1 MATKVEQRSYEEALS
16 WLREHGFDLIEAP
29 GTQGRVFLRKYNV
42 SAAIQKDGDDGV
54 KIFAYPGY
62 LIGSEISKLV
72 NRGYQQFL
80 KTAKTEVPATADHL
94 KALQQFTEE
103 LKEGLG
109 LPVLYNESLGTVSE
123 SYHYDRIKD
132 RDKPAAERPKRP
144 WEKAGAVAAA
154 DLRSAESAT
163 VPLQIATPAWRASG
177 GCAAKSAYLVR
188 RPESG
193 RSNSTWAASV
203 QYSKIRNWVH
213 M

>member
-1 MATKVEQRSYEEALS
+1 MSTNVEHRTYEDALS
-16 WLREHGFDLIEAP
+16 WLREHGFDLLEAP
-29 GTQGRVFLRKYNV
+29 GMQGRVFVRKYNV
-42 SAAIQKDGDDGV
+42 SAAIQKDGEDGV

-123 SYHYDRIKD
+123 SYHYDRIQD
-132 RDKPAAERPKRP
+132 RDKPRSERPKRP
-144 WEKAGAVAAA
+144 WEKAGAGAGAVSTAKKG
-154 DLRSAESAT
+154 
-163 VPLQIATPAWRASG
+163 RA
-177 GCAAKSAYLVR
+177 
-188 RPESG
+188 
-193 RSNSTWAASV
+193 
-203 QYSKIRNWVH
+203 
-213 M
+213 